1 MTTLCI
7 DTGGSPLTRSDADF
21 IKKWGKR
28 KAFHVGG
35 NSSCRQHIRQHWDLY
50 KAECEEK
57 NLPVNHHAIPRHVV
71 RQMEEEKLEKTKR
84 KMAQSKLGF
93 TKVTGPKEFTREGLL
108 HAVSQLIAT
117 DDQVLASKF
126 SRP

>member
-1 MTTLCI
+1 
-7 DTGGSPLTRSDADF
+7 
-21 IKKWGKR
+21 
-28 KAFHVGG
+28 
-35 NSSCRQHIRQHWDLY
+35 
-50 KAECEEK
+50 
-57 NLPVNHHAIPRHVV
+57 
-71 RQMEEEKLEKTKR
+71 MEEEKLEKTKR
-84 KMAQSKLGF
+84 KMAQFKLGF